1 LKRSP
6 PPPPKIDVTPAREQT
21 QVPDLKKTR
30 HLFHLL
36 ETLGVSWD
44 ERFGRLQAFKAREGH
59 ANVPAKYPAD
69 PTLGNWCSMQRVS
82 KNKGALSA
90 DRIAKLEGLG
100 FVWDPQGAAW
110 DEMFGRLQAF
120 KAREG
125 HVDVP
130 QKYPAD
136 PTLGNWCNMQ
146 RASKNKGALSADRI
160 AKLEGVGFEWDPLGA
175 AWDERFGQ
183 LQAFKAREGHANVPQ
198 KYPADPPLGKW
209 CSHQRQLKKRDQLSA
224 ERIQRLE
231 ALGFRVG
238 DEKETALKA
247 VEVAFSTNLGRQL
260 QIVYLGFGQHDAP
273 PAERLG

>member
-1 LKRSP
+1 MKRSP

-90 DRIAKLEGLG
+90 DRIAKLEG
-100 FVWDPQGAAW
+100 
-110 DEMFGRLQAF
+110 
-120 KAREG
+120 
-125 HVDVP
+125 
-130 QKYPAD
+130 
-136 PTLGNWCNMQ
+136 
-146 RASKNKGALSADRI
+146 
-160 AKLEGVGFEWDPLGA
+160 VGFEWDPLGA

-183 LQAFKAREGHANVPQ
+183 LQAFKAREGHVDVPQ